1 MAMFTSDINRVTGLS
16 GIDTESMVEKMMKAE
31 SMKYNR
37 LEKQKTSVTWQQES
51 FRQLIKSMQGFQDK
65 WFNTTNLSNNIGY
78 DAFWNN
84 YKTSVKDATTGAD
97 SNVIKINSSNST
109 GKFEIEVKQQAQT
122 ESIAGQATT
131 TEIIAG
137 KPSEVLEKLK
147 KYKELSINV
156 NLDGATQEI
165 KLNYEEL
172 KNKLRK
178 DPTGDDLVNDINEKL
193 KTAFGTDAQQTSKGK
208 VEVQKQAD
216 DSLKFILAGNG
227 HNLTISDSATRTEGV
242 STTITGALKD
252 DTTKFEITIDGQSI
266 TVEFD
271 KDKHK
276 TQEDKLN
283 AIYEKLKSTNDK
295 DSKPLNRRIS
305 IERNGDDLVIKNRS
319 ETNEISI
326 KDAKVTNSTGTTSS
340 LTSELKLNPT
350 GSLGLFGFKTTTNV
364 VSKYASLSDIFGDKF
379 KNLFENGKDEIK
391 LNFGGKNEVTINK
404 DDSIQSLINKIN
416 STDSGVKLEFND
428 VTNRFTLSSS
438 QSGANGRMNI
448 TDKKT
453 KKFLKDITGIDVDN
467 KTTTNGQQ
475 YTAGQDAI
483 FKVDGVETT
492 RATND
497 ITMNGINF
505 TINGIG
511 KVKVEVSN
519 DIDTTVKKVKEFVED
534 YNKLIEEVNNAFVEK
549 RPKSGKYGYFEPLT
563 DEEKKGMSEDE
574 IKKYEENAK
583 KGLLNGDENINKFLA
598 SLRDNVYKSVDI
610 GGKTI
615 SLYEIGITTTKEYN
629 DGGKLQI
636 DEEKLKT
643 ALKERGDDVRQLF
656 TSKDG
661 ISNSIKADVDNAIGS
676 KGYLRKKAG
685 VEGSLSASNND
696 LTKELED
703 ITKRL
708 AEERERLYNKEMYYF
723 DLFAKMESSMNQQNS
738 QMAVLLGMSG
748 Q

>member
-16 GIDTESMVEKMMKAE
+16 GLDTESMVEKMMKAE

-84 YKTSVKDATTGAD
+84 YKTSVKDFNTGAD
-97 SNVIKINSSNST
+97 SNVIKVNST
-109 GKFEIEVKQQAQT
+109 TSAGRYDINVTKKAETETLTGNGVSKEIISGKTVDEIKTEIEKYEEVKFNVVLDGGSK
-122 ESIAGQATT
+122 EISIKKDDLKNGND
-131 TEIIAG
+131 
-137 KPSEVLEKLK
+137 LEKVL
-147 KYKELSINV
+147 
-156 NLDGATQEI
+156 
-165 KLNYEEL
+165 
-172 KNKLRK
+172 
-178 DPTGDDLVNDINEKL
+178 NEKL
-193 KTAFGTDAQQTSKGK
+193 EKAFGNGK
-208 VEVQKQAD
+208 VTVSKDQKTNKLTFKPSGD
-216 DSLKFILAGNG
+216 G
-227 HNLTISDSATRTEGV
+227 HSLTITDSERTEGV
-242 STTITGALKD
+242 KTTINDVLKD
-252 DTTKFEITIDGQSI
+252 GSTSFEITINGYTAKVDFAQGDTKEQ
-266 TVEFD
+266 
-271 KDKHK
+271 
-276 TQEDKLN
+276 KL
-283 AIYEKLKSTNDK
+283 EKINKALKEAK
-295 DSKPLNRRIS
+295 DSKDGKTEDLRKYIS
-305 IERNGDDLVIKNRS
+305 IEAKDDNLVIKNDS
-319 ETNEISI
+319 KTESLKIKTKVNNGNE
-326 KDAKVTNSTGTTSS
+326 K
-340 LTSELKLNPT
+340 EEELNPT
-350 GSLGLFGFKTTTNV
+350 GSLGVFGFENPTTV
-364 VSKYASLSDIFGDKF
+364 VKLNSKLTDVFGDKLNEFF
-379 KNLFENGKDEIK
+379 KDGNNSTDEFK
-391 LNFGGKNEVTINK
+391 LNFGGKEITINK
-404 DDSIQSLINKIN
+404 DDTIQTLINKVN
-416 STDSGVKLEFND
+416 DSGGKVNLEFNE
-428 VTNRFTLSSS
+428 VTNRFTLKSSE
-438 QSGANGRMNI
+438 SGANGTI
-448 TDKKT
+448 DIKDKTT
-453 KKFLKDITGIDVDN
+453 KDFLKNITGIDVTDKSKN
-467 KTTTNGQQ
+467 VK
-475 YTAGQDAI
+475 YTQGQDAI
-483 FKVDGVETT
+483 FEIDGVQTT
-492 RATND
+492 RPSND
-497 ITMNGINF
+497 ISMNGINF
-505 TINGIG
+505 TINGTGHVII
-511 KVKVEVSN
+511 EANN
-519 DIDTTVKKVKEFVED
+519 DVDETFKKVKEFVED

-583 KGLLNGDENINKFLA
+583 KGLLNGDENINKFLS

-610 GGKTI
+610 GGKYI

-656 TSKDG
+656 TSKNG

-676 KGYLRKKAG
+676 NGYLRKKAG

>member
-84 YKTSVKDATTGAD
+84 YTTTVKDAKTWAD
-97 SNVIKINSSNST
+97 SNAIKVNST
-109 GKFEIEVKQQAQT
+109 TNSGRYEINVTKKAETETLTGNGVSKEIISGKTVDEINNSIKEYGEVKFNV
-122 ESIAGQATT
+122 
-131 TEIIAG
+131 
-137 KPSEVLEKLK
+137 VLDSSK
-147 KYKELSINV
+147 
-156 NLDGATQEI
+156 QEI
-165 KLNYEEL
+165 TIKKNEL
-172 KNKLRK
+172 KDKK
-178 DPTGDDLVNDINEKL
+178 IEDILNEKL
-193 KTAFGTDAQQTSKGK
+193 EVAFGKDKVTVSKGTGDK
-208 VEVQKQAD
+208 LVFKP
-216 DSLKFILAGNG
+216 NG
-227 HNLTISDSATRTEGV
+227 DGHSLTITDSDRTEGV
-242 STTITGALKD
+242 SFELADALR
-252 DTTKFEITIDGQSI
+252 DTTTNLEITINDYTA
-266 TVEFD
+266 TVKFD
-271 KDKHK
+271 KADTKEKRIKKIQEALKNAKNSKGK
-276 TQEDKLN
+276 TKNLN
-283 AIYEKLKSTNDK
+283 SFISLDSKDNSLIIKNDSKTDAIEVKTKVNGSNEQTHKLK
-295 DSKPLNRRIS
+295 
-305 IERNGDDLVIKNRS
+305 E
-319 ETNEISI
+319 
-326 KDAKVTNSTGTTSS
+326 
-340 LTSELKLNPT
+340 T
-350 GSLGLFGFKTTTNV
+350 GSLGIFGFENPTTVIKLN
-364 VSKYASLSDIFGDKF
+364 SKLTDVFGDKIN
-379 KNLFENGKDEIK
+379 NLFGKDDEIK
-391 LNFGGKNEVTINK
+391 LNFGGKEVAINK
-404 DDSIQSLINKIN
+404 KDTIQTLINKVN
-416 STDSGVKLEFND
+416 DSGGKVNLEFNE
-428 VTNRFTLSSS
+428 VTNRFTLKSS
-438 QSGANGRMNI
+438 QSGANGTI
-448 TDKKT
+448 DIKDQTT
-453 KKFLKDITGIDVDN
+453 KNFLKDITGIDVDKKGSN
-467 KTTTNGQQ
+467 AK
-475 YTAGQDAI
+475 YTQGQDAEFEI
-483 FKVDGVETT
+483 DGVKTT
-492 RATND
+492 RPSND
-497 ITMNGINF
+497 ISMNGINF
-505 TINGIG
+505 TINGTGHVI
-511 KVKVEVSN
+511 
-519 DIDTTVKKVKEFVED
+519 IDASTNVDETFKKVKEFVED

-629 DGGKLQI
+629 DGGKIQI

-723 DLFAKMESSMNQQNS
+723 DLFAKMEASMNQQNS
-738 QMAVLLGMSG
+738 QMAMLLNMGG

>member
-16 GIDTESMVEKMMKAE
+16 GLDTESMVEKMMKAE

-84 YKTSVKDATTGAD
+84 YKTSVKDFNTGAD
-97 SNVIKINSSNST
+97 SNTIKVNST
-109 GKFEIEVKQQAQT
+109 TNSGRYDINVTQKAETETLTGNGVSKEIISGKTADEIKEGINKYDEVKF
-122 ESIAGQATT
+122 
-131 TEIIAG
+131 
-137 KPSEVLEKLK
+137 
-147 KYKELSINV
+147 NV
-156 NLDGATQEI
+156 ALDGGTKEI
-165 KLNYEEL
+165 TIK
-172 KNKLRK
+172 K
-178 DPTGDDLVNDINEKL
+178 DDLNGKEIDTVLNEKL
-193 KTAFGTDAQQTSKGK
+193 QKAFGNGTDGK
-208 VEVQKQAD
+208 AKVSVVKD
-216 DSLKFILAGNG
+216 TITNKLTFKPSGDG
-227 HNLTISDSATRTEGV
+227 HSLTITDSERTEGV
-242 STTITGALKD
+242 SETIKGALKND
-252 DTTKFEITIDGQSI
+252 ATSFQITINGYIAKVD
-266 TVEFD
+266 FD
-271 KDKHK
+271 KDK
-276 TQEDKLN
+276 TPQDKLKKIN
-283 AIYEKLKSTNDK
+283 EALKEAKDK
-295 DSKPLNRRIS
+295 DGKTEDLRKYIS
-305 IERNGDDLVIKNRS
+305 VEANGDDLVIKNDS
-319 ETNEISI
+319 KTE
-326 KDAKVTNSTGTTSS
+326 S
-340 LTSELKLNPT
+340 LTIKTKVNNGNEETKDLNPT
-350 GSLGLFGFKTTTNV
+350 GSLAIFGFENPTTV
-364 VSKYASLSDIFGDKF
+364 VKLNSKLTDVFGDKF
-379 KNLFENGKDEIK
+379 NKLFKDKEDEIK
-391 LNFGGKNEVTINK
+391 LNFGGKDVTINK
-404 DDSIQSLINKIN
+404 NDTIQTLINKVNN
-416 STDSGVKLEFND
+416 SGGKVNLEFNE
-428 VTNRFTLSSS
+428 VTNRFTLKSSE
-438 QSGANGRMNI
+438 SGANGTI
-448 TDKKT
+448 DIKDQAT
-453 KKFLKDITGIDVDN
+453 KDFLKNITGIDVVN
-467 KTTTNGQQ
+467 KNQNAK
-475 YTAGQDAI
+475 YTQGQDAI
-483 FKVDGVETT
+483 FEIDGVQTT
-492 RATND
+492 RPSND
-497 ITMNGINF
+497 ISMNGINF
-505 TINGIG
+505 TINGTGHVII
-511 KVKVEVSN
+511 EANN
-519 DIDTTVKKVKEFVED
+519 DVDETFKKVKEFVED

-583 KGLLNGDENINKFLA
+583 KGLLNGDENINKFLS

-610 GGKTI
+610 GGKYI

-656 TSKDG
+656 TSKNG

>member
-16 GIDTESMVEKMMKAE
+16 GLDTESMVEKMMKAE

-97 SNVIKINSSNST
+97 SNAIKVNNTTSAGRYEINVTQKAETETLT
-109 GKFEIEVKQQAQT
+109 GNGVSKEIISGKTDTEIT
-122 ESIAGQATT
+122 ESI
-131 TEIIAG
+131 
-137 KPSEVLEKLK
+137 K
-147 KYKELSINV
+147 KYGEVKFNV
-156 NLDGATQEI
+156 VLDGGTKEI
-165 KLNYEEL
+165 SIKKEDLD
-172 KNKLRK
+172 KN
-178 DPTGDDLVNDINEKL
+178 GDLEAVLNEKL
-193 KTAFGTDAQQTSKGK
+193 DAAFGKDKVTVTKDKNDKLVFKPDGDGHTLTIADSKG
-208 VEVQKQAD
+208 
-216 DSLKFILAGNG
+216 
-227 HNLTISDSATRTEGV
+227 TEDV
-242 STTITGALKD
+242 KTTITGALKND
-252 DTTKFEITIDGQSI
+252 VKDLEITINGYSVKV
-266 TVEFD
+266 TFD
-271 KDKHK
+271 KD
-276 TQEDKLN
+276 EDAHARLDKINKALKEAKN
-283 AIYEKLKSTNDK
+283 VNGEKRDLRND
-295 DSKPLNRRIS
+295 
-305 IERNGDDLVIKNRS
+305 V
-319 ETNEISI
+319 
-326 KDAKVTNSTGTTSS
+326 
-340 LTSELKLNPT
+340 
-350 GSLGLFGFKTTTNV
+350 SLGLLNDDLNIVSSSKNEKLDITVKTNGGTTNGGTETNVTLKPTSDLSIFGFENPTTV
-364 VSKYASLSDIFGDKF
+364 VKLNSKLTDVFGDKF
-379 KNLFENGKDEIK
+379 NNFFKNGTDTTDEFK
-391 LNFGGKNEVTINK
+391 LNFGGKDVTINK
-404 DDSIQSLINKIN
+404 NDTIQTLINKVN
-416 STDSGVKLEFND
+416 DSGGKVNLEFNE
-428 VTNRFTLSSS
+428 VTNRFTLKSSE
-438 QSGANGRMNI
+438 SGANGTIEIN
-448 TDKKT
+448 DEKT
-453 KKFLKDITGIDVDN
+453 KKFLQDITGIDVTDKSQN
-467 KTTTNGQQ
+467 AK
-475 YTAGQDAI
+475 YTKGQDAI
-483 FKVDGVETT
+483 FEIDGVKTT
-492 RATND
+492 RPSND
-497 ITMNGINF
+497 ISMNGINF
-505 TINGIG
+505 TINGKGHVII
-511 KVKVEVSN
+511 EANN
-519 DIDTTVKKVKEFVED
+519 DVDETFKKVKEFVED

-583 KGLLNGDENINKFLA
+583 KGLLNGDENINKFLS
-598 SLRDNVYKSVDI
+598 SLRSNIYKSVDI

-656 TSKDG
+656 TSKNG

-676 KGYLRKKAG
+676 NGYLRKKAG

>member
-16 GIDTESMVEKMMKAE
+16 GLDTESMVEKMMKAE

-84 YKTSVKDATTGAD
+84 YTTTVKDAKTGAD
-97 SNVIKINSSNST
+97 SNAIKVNNTTSAGRYEINVTKKAETETLT
-109 GKFEIEVKQQAQT
+109 GNGVSKEIISGKTVDEVTKSIDEYREVKFNV
-122 ESIAGQATT
+122 
-131 TEIIAG
+131 
-137 KPSEVLEKLK
+137 VLDSSK
-147 KYKELSINV
+147 
-156 NLDGATQEI
+156 QEI
-165 KLNYEEL
+165 TIKKDEL
-172 KNKLRK
+172 KGKK
-178 DPTGDDLVNDINEKL
+178 IEDILNEKL
-193 KTAFGTDAQQTSKGK
+193 EVAFGKDKVTVSKGTGDK
-208 VEVQKQAD
+208 LVFKP
-216 DSLKFILAGNG
+216 NG
-227 HNLTISDSATRTEGV
+227 DGHSLTITDSDRTEGV
-242 STTITGALKD
+242 SFELADALR
-252 DTTKFEITIDGQSI
+252 DTTTNLEITINDYTA
-266 TVEFD
+266 TVKFD
-271 KDKHK
+271 KADTKEKRIEKIQEALKNAKNSKGETKNLNSFISLDSKDNSLIIKNDSK
-276 TQEDKLN
+276 TD
-283 AIYEKLKSTNDK
+283 AIEVKTKVNGSNEQTHKLK
-295 DSKPLNRRIS
+295 
-305 IERNGDDLVIKNRS
+305 E
-319 ETNEISI
+319 
-326 KDAKVTNSTGTTSS
+326 
-340 LTSELKLNPT
+340 T
-350 GSLGLFGFKTTTNV
+350 GSLGIFGFENPTTVIKLN
-364 VSKYASLSDIFGDKF
+364 SKLTDVFGDKIN
-379 KNLFENGKDEIK
+379 NLFGKDDEIK
-391 LNFGGKNEVTINK
+391 LNFGGKEVAINK
-404 DDSIQSLINKIN
+404 NDTIQTLINKVN
-416 STDSGVKLEFND
+416 DSGGKVNLEFNE
-428 VTNRFTLSSS
+428 VTNRFTLKSS
-438 QSGANGRMNI
+438 QSGANGTI
-448 TDKKT
+448 DIKDQTT
-453 KKFLKDITGIDVDN
+453 KNFLKDITGIDVDKKESN
-467 KTTTNGQQ
+467 AK
-475 YTAGQDAI
+475 YTKGQDAEFEI
-483 FKVDGVETT
+483 DGVKTT
-492 RATND
+492 RPSND
-497 ITMNGINF
+497 ISMNGINF
-505 TINGIG
+505 TINGTGHVI
-511 KVKVEVSN
+511 
-519 DIDTTVKKVKEFVED
+519 IDASTNVDETFKKVKEFVED